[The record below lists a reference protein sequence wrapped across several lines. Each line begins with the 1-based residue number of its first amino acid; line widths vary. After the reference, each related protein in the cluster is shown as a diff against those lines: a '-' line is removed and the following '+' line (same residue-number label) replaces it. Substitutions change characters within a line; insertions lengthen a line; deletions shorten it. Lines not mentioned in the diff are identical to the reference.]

1 LLFAAGDAV
10 SDNQYPGVVVNQ
22 MYEIANGE
30 WCRTK
35 PTLISSGY
43 DSSIPLNVR
52 INILQMG
59 LDSKVPCC
67 NNT

>member
-1 LLFAAGDAV
+1 
-10 SDNQYPGVVVNQ
+10 
-22 MYEIANGE
+22 MYEIAKGE

-35 PTLISSGY
+35 PTLINNGY

-67 NNT
+67 TKTLTFLVYFFI